1 MSNPA
6 QGLDVRAATRLFK
19 ALGDETRLRIV
30 ALLSHRE
37 LCVCHIQEALGLSQP
52 HVSRHL
58 AVLRA
63 AGVVEQRREKK
74 WIYYRLS
81 RQESAECE
89 RHLRVIT
96 RTYAARDVLR
106 KDLERLLRTCGPGAC
121 R

>member
-1 MSNPA
+1 MSTSA

-63 AGVVEQRREKK
+63 AGIVTDRRERK
-74 WIYYRLS
+74 WVYYRLA
-81 RQESAECE
+81 RQPSAECE
-89 RHLRVIT
+89 RHLRGIV
-96 RTYAARDVLR
+96 RAYAQREVLRRDVA
-106 KDLERLLRTCGPGAC
+106 RLLATRGPGAC
-121 R
+121 P